1 MRQARADG
9 LGRASRSK
17 GKSLDG
23 RRHQANAL
31 LWVKS
36 RRRGSKWGC
45 PLCPR
50 KAISGEWDGMSA
62 LCQQRK
68 SAVHTWRLAPS
79 ALGHVWTAPW
89 QGLSD
94 VLQHW
99 SGAVTCPG
107 LLMRQVWPL
116 ALMLC
121 ADRVPIVRMHLEVRR
136 PKRALPIP
144 GNDRYLHYV
153 VDALANFG
161 KSPCLCCWQRI
172 SAP

>member
-1 MRQARADG
+1 MLARADG

-36 RRRGSKWGC
+36 RRRGSKCGC

-68 SAVHTWRLAPS
+68 SAVHTWRL
-79 ALGHVWTAPW
+79 
-89 QGLSD
+89 
-94 VLQHW
+94 
-99 SGAVTCPG
+99 
-107 LLMRQVWPL
+107 
-116 ALMLC
+116 
-121 ADRVPIVRMHLEVRR
+121 RR
-136 PKRALPIP
+136 PLWVDVVEKVGDESGGAL
-144 GNDRYLHYV
+144 DWSL
-153 VDALANFG
+153 FG
-161 KSPCLCCWQRI
+161 EF
-172 SAP
+172 